1 MNLKLKLKTYSNKIN
16 ELEQRVHQLENA
28 SQS

>member
-1 MNLKLKLKTYSNKIN
+1 MNLKLKLKTYSDKIN
-16 ELEQRVHQLENA
+16 ELEKRVHQLENV